1 MRKRTTTT
9 TTTAAAM
16 RTAPEDGAAEHY
28 SGSRASSVVS
38 APSTIAE
45 SLRSYWESRRGT
57 PRRTGGGTGSGGGA
71 LLRNIYRSHQ
81 PTVAQDQPFG
91 HHQYR
96 VTASSRL
103 GPGAK
108 RPFIGCSAKV
118 DASVSRLVSL
128 VLRDFVQDWYD
139 KITDDTE
146 FAGDISGQIAQVTRE
161 LERRC
166 RAVDWVRFILFELPE
181 IIHLHVRD
189 SQQCTA
195 RLGTVYAGGGTSI
208 EAMFQSMQPHVALA
222 RAANSELSY
231 LRHLAKDL
239 LLVLLPPEAQTDE
252 AVNHLLRE
260 IVACAVLRNAVDAIA
275 DPNTLNE
282 AIIKAVGR
290 YSRRE
295 YFSKADM
302 SRYSTMPL
310 GIDDDD
316 DVDIDG
322 GEMGADLDPARL
334 SKVSGDRA
342 RPAKTVTVE
351 AMLREAQTTQLNEG
365 EEEDGD
371 DDDGILKE
379 ASPVGGSRNR
389 QNVPTT
395 FSGRRRLTAVKETSN
410 NPTFQE
416 RSDGAAA
423 AASADQRTIATPIP
437 KPLLPTDAG
446 TTTASSS
453 SSGVWERLSS
463 QLSFSSLWLIRD
475 LFSQVRWRGWKN
487 NTIRGMV
494 YLHLI
499 VTQTISRMFSMF
511 SEYTFSLNQ
520 LWQSDTPQANYRG
533 AFEPFLGLLNAALL
547 LDRYNQ
553 WVWTQFLFYI
563 YPLINILAGAAID
576 RTLVNV
582 VSFLICDHQIASY
595 VDTLVAELWRP
606 EDGGRFRGKD
616 KRKPYK
622 TLQQQELLKTDAA
635 ELVAELLPYVAVRFF
650 YGLSDE
656 ERLLA
661 AQRILEPFE
670 NRQLNKHLVYNIL
683 DSIVGKIAPEL
694 QDTA

>member
-1 MRKRTTTT
+1 
-9 TTTAAAM
+9 
-16 RTAPEDGAAEHY
+16 
-28 SGSRASSVVS
+28 
-38 APSTIAE
+38 
-45 SLRSYWESRRGT
+45 
-57 PRRTGGGTGSGGGA
+57 
-71 LLRNIYRSHQ
+71 
-81 PTVAQDQPFG
+81 DQPYG
-91 HHQYR
+91 HHHQYR

-128 VLRDFVQDWYD
+128 VLRDFVQDWYE

-146 FAGDISGQIAQVTRE
+146 FAADVSAQIALVTRE

-166 RAVDWVRFILFELPE
+166 RAVDWVRFVLFELPE

-260 IVACAVLRNAVDAIA
+260 IVACAVLRNSVDAIA

-310 GIDDDD
+310 GIDDDN
-316 DVDIDG
+316 DVDANVDG
-322 GEMGADLDPARL
+322 GEVGADLDP
-334 SKVSGDRA
+334 A

-351 AMLREAQTTQLNEG
+351 AMLREAQTTQLNEE
-365 EEEDGD
+365 EEEDDND

-379 ASPVGGSRNR
+379 TSPAAGSRNR
-389 QNVPTT
+389 QKVPTT
-395 FSGRRRLTAVKETSN
+395 FSGRRRSATMKGKSN
-410 NPTFQE
+410 NPIFQE
-416 RSDGAAA
+416 KPDGTAA
-423 AASADQRTIATPIP
+423 AASADQKMKVTSVS
-437 KPLLPTDAG
+437 KPPLAADAG
-446 TTTASSS
+446 TITTTT

-475 LFSQVRWRGWKN
+475 LFSQ
-487 NTIRGMV
+487 
-494 YLHLI
+494 
-499 VTQTISRMFSMF
+499 
-511 SEYTFSLNQ
+511 
-520 LWQSDTPQANYRG
+520 
-533 AFEPFLGLLNAALL
+533 
-547 LDRYNQ
+547 
-553 WVWTQFLFYI
+553 
-563 YPLINILAGAAID
+563 
-576 RTLVNV
+576 
-582 VSFLICDHQIASY
+582 
-595 VDTLVAELWRP
+595 
-606 EDGGRFRGKD
+606 
-616 KRKPYK
+616 
-622 TLQQQELLKTDAA
+622 
-635 ELVAELLPYVAVRFF
+635 
-650 YGLSDE
+650 
-656 ERLLA
+656 
-661 AQRILEPFE
+661 
-670 NRQLNKHLVYNIL
+670 
-683 DSIVGKIAPEL
+683 
-694 QDTA
+694 